1 MFTFILVIHIIV
13 SLVLM
18 LVILLQDGKGG
29 DLVSALGGGGSQT
42 LFGSTGAASFL
53 TKATIVL
60 TIVFVL
66 TSLSLAVLKTR
77 EQRSVIGEV
86 NPAVEKTQPVEVK
99 KEEKKA
105 ATPDTTDKTEPATEK
120 PAPVATETKPDQPKT
135 TETPAVTPADKGD
148 KTAAVAKKP
157 EAKPADKN
165 KKDGGKK

>member
-53 TKATIVL
+53 TKATIIL

-66 TSLSLAVLKTR
+66 TSLGLAVLKTR

-86 NPAVEKTQPVEVK
+86 KPAVEKTQPVEVK
-99 KEEKKA
+99 TEEKKA
-105 ATPDTTDKTEPATEK
+105 VTPAALDQAEPA
-120 PAPVATETKPDQPKT
+120 V
-135 TETPAVTPADKGD
+135 ETPAQDSETKAETVVPAPADSGVKAE
-148 KTAAVAKKP
+148 KTAATVKTP
-157 EAKPADKN
+157 EAKPTDPN
-165 KKDGGKK
+165 KKDDGKK

>member
-77 EQRSVIGEV
+77 AQRSVIGEV

-105 ATPDTTDKTEPATEK
+105 ATPDTADKTEPATEK
-120 PAPVATETKPDQPKT
+120 PAPAATETKPDQPKT
-135 TETPAVTPADKGD
+135 ETPAVKPSDKGD
-148 KTAAVAKKP
+148 KAAAVAKKP
-157 EAKPADKN
+157 DAKPADKN

>member
-1 MFTFILVIHIIV
+1 
-13 SLVLM
+13 M

-53 TKATIVL
+53 TKATIIL

-77 EQRSVIGEV
+77 AQRSVIGEV

-105 ATPDTTDKTEPATEK
+105 ATPDTADKTEPATEK
-120 PAPVATETKPDQPKT
+120 PAPAATEAKPDEPKT
-135 TETPAVTPADKGD
+135 ATPAMSPGDKGD
-148 KTAAVAKKP
+148 KKTEAVKKP
-157 EAKPADKN
+157 AAKPADAN
-165 KKDGGKK
+165 KKDNGKK

>member
-1 MFTFILVIHIIV
+1 MVIHIIV

-86 NPAVEKTQPVEVK
+86 NPSVQKTQPVEVK
-99 KEEKKA
+99 KEQKKA
-105 ATPDTTDKTEPATEK
+105 ATPAEAAK
-120 PAPVATETKPDQPKT
+120 PAAETAAPAPAAKGEQPKG
-135 TETPAVTPADKGD
+135 ETAAAAAPADKGVKAD
-148 KTAAVAKKP
+148 KAAETAKKP
-157 EAKPADKN
+157 EAKPVDK
-165 KKDGGKK
+165 KKKESGKK